1 MLGLV
6 LLCHGHEQRQS
17 MEKEIADRAMLHAQL
32 CVQQAEDGSD
42 GVDGNADDS
51 LAPLRRFVK
60 ESILGEEDEDDGDD
74 GDEDDGDDGDDDDDD
89 DDDDDGGEEGDD
101 GDEGGDQE
109 DSADEPKAGGSGG
122 GIAAMAIATMLG
134 E

>member
-74 GDEDDGDDGDDDDDD
+74 GDEDDGDDDDDD